1 MINNSIELVLVGTG
15 FYVCGGIKN
24 EYGTILPAIFSF
36 AKLNQ
41 INVEIVIA
49 INNKNSIKNFS
60 NKFNYLKKIINTGNL
75 VTSRFVYC
83 DGSPKTFLN
92 IYKQS
97 VRKVA
102 GIISIPDHLH
112 FKWSEALLKAN
123 IPLLVVKPLTLKV
136 CDSIKLLELSKKK
149 SIPIFVEFHKR
160 FDKQII
166 FTKDSFQNGSIG
178 IPVYSHTEYTQR
190 KEVPLDNFR
199 SWAEMS
205 NIFSYLGVHYV
216 DVMRYVTNAIPKKV
230 SATGQ
235 KYFLKKEGL
244 NTYDSIQCNIEW
256 VTSRKSFFNQIINC
270 SWIESNKSSA
280 MSKQDF
286 HLVGTKG
293 RLDCEQK
300 ERGLKI
306 LTDNEHSEDVNPDF
320 CKIYSYKD
328 SYIFEGYG
336 IESINT
342 YLENIYY
349 ERDYQKDRRVCDV
362 KESLYST
369 SVIEAAFKSL
379 KNNSNWIDIKS
390 NFNESL

>member
-1 MINNSIELVLVGTG
+1 MIIKSIEIVLIGSG
-15 FYVCGGIKN
+15 FYVCGGGKSD
-24 EYGTILPAIFSF
+24 YGTILPAIFSF
-36 AKLNQ
+36 AKLNK
-41 INVEIVIA
+41 IKVEIIIA
-49 INNKNSIKNFS
+49 INTKNSIHNFS
-60 NKFNYLKKIINTGNL
+60 NKFNLLKKIVDTENL
-75 VTSRFVYC
+75 VNSKFIYC

-92 IYKQS
+92 KYKKS
-97 VRKVA
+97 DGIVA

-112 FKWSEALLKAN
+112 YEWSKALLKAN
-123 IPLLVVKPLTLKV
+123 IPLLVVKPLTLRL
-136 CDSIKLLELSKKK
+136 CDSIKLLKLSQKK

-160 FDKQII
+160 FDKQIK
-166 FTKDSFQNGSIG
+166 FTKDSFQNGLIG
-178 IPVYSHTEYTQR
+178 IPLYSHTEYTQK
-190 KEVPLDNFR
+190 KEVPLNNFR

-216 DVMRYVTNAIPKKV
+216 DVMRYVTNAIPKRV
-230 SATGQ
+230 SASGQ
-235 KYFLKKEGL
+235 KYFLKEEGL

-256 VTSRKSFFNQIINC
+256 VTSRKTFFNQIINC

-286 HLVGTKG
+286 HLIGTKG

-306 LTDNEHSEDVNPDF
+306 LTDNNHLEEVNPDF
-320 CKIYSYKD
+320 SKIYSFKD

-342 YLENIYY
+342 YLSNIYF
-349 ERDYQKDRRVCDV
+349 ERDYQKDKRICDV

-379 KNNSNWIDIKS
+379 KDNSNWIDINSMQK
-390 NFNESL
+390 ESH